1 MNKELEKEFYSAV
14 RIVDKLKVIGINN
27 LAHYSFVVKYKHDI
41 VNNNKILFIDNEM
54 NIIIVQNSKN
64 IYNKVYI
71 NNVRNL
77 LGAMTTKVKC
87 DEFNNILF
95 GNHKPCFDK
104 DKINYK
110 NRPDG
115 KIDYHV
121 ISTDVIRNIKIWIK
135 ISELRERLHRKTII
149 WSQS

>member
-1 MNKELEKEFYSAV
+1 MNKELEKEFSSEV
-14 RIVDKLKVIGINN
+14 KMVDKLKVVGINN

-41 VNNNKILFIDNEM
+41 VNNNKILFIDDEM
-54 NIIIVQNSKN
+54 NIIIVPNAKN
-64 IYNKVYI
+64 IYNKVHI

-95 GNHKPCFDK
+95 GTHKAFFDK

-115 KIDYHV
+115 KMDYHV
-121 ISTDVIRNIKIWIK
+121 ISTDVLRNIKIWIK
-135 ISELRERLHRKTII
+135 VSELAERLHM
-149 WSQS
+149 

>member
-1 MNKELEKEFYSAV
+1 MNKELEKEFSSEV
-14 RIVDKLKVIGINN
+14 MIVNKLKVVGVNS

-41 VNNNKILFIDNEM
+41 VNNNKILFIDDEM

-71 NNVRNL
+71 INVRNL

-95 GNHKPCFDK
+95 GTHKVFFNK

-115 KIDYHV
+115 KIDYNV
-121 ISTDVIRNIKIWIK
+121 ISTDVLRNIKIWIK
-135 ISELRERLHRKTII
+135 ISELAERLHR
-149 WSQS
+149 

>member
-1 MNKELEKEFYSAV
+1 MNKELEKEFSSEV
-14 RIVDKLKVIGINN
+14 RMVDKLKVVGINN

-41 VNNNKILFIDNEM
+41 VNNGKILFIDDEM
-54 NIIIVQNSKN
+54 NIINAGSGES
-64 IYNKVYI
+64 IYDKVYI

-77 LGAMTTKVKC
+77 FDSMTTKTKC
-87 DEFNNILF
+87 DEFNNILI
-95 GNHKPCFDK
+95 GTHKACFDK

-135 ISELRERLHRKTII
+135 VSELAQRLHRKTII
-149 WSQS
+149 

>member
-1 MNKELEKEFYSAV
+1 MNKELEKEFYSEV
-14 RIVDKLKVIGINN
+14 RMVDKLKVVGINN

-41 VNNNKILFIDNEM
+41 VNDNKILFIDNEM
-54 NIIIVQNSKN
+54 NIINVQNSKS

-95 GNHKPCFDK
+95 GTHKAFFNK

-121 ISTDVIRNIKIWIK
+121 ISTDVLRNIKIWIK
-135 ISELRERLHRKTII
+135 VSELAERLHR
-149 WSQS
+149 

>member
-1 MNKELEKEFYSAV
+1 MNKELEKEFSSEI
-14 RIVDKLKVIGINN
+14 RIVDKLKVVGINN

-54 NIIIVQNSKN
+54 NIILVQNSKN
-64 IYNKVYI
+64 IYNKVYT

-95 GNHKPCFDK
+95 GTHKAFFNK

-115 KIDYHV
+115 KIDYNV
-121 ISTDVIRNIKIWIK
+121 ISTDVLRNIKIWIK
-135 ISELRERLHRKTII
+135 LSELAERLHR
-149 WSQS
+149 

>member
-1 MNKELEKEFYSAV
+1 MNKELEKEFYSEV
-14 RIVDKLKVIGINN
+14 RMVDKLKVVGINN

-41 VNNNKILFIDNEM
+41 VNSNKILFIDDEM
-54 NIIIVQNSKN
+54 NIINVQNSKS

-95 GNHKPCFDK
+95 GTHKAFFNK

-121 ISTDVIRNIKIWIK
+121 ISTDVLRNIKIWIK
-135 ISELRERLHRKTII
+135 VSELAERLHR
-149 WSQS
+149 

>member
-1 MNKELEKEFYSAV
+1 MNKELEKEFSSEV
-14 RIVDKLKVIGINN
+14 RIVDKLKVVGVNS

-41 VNNNKILFIDNEM
+41 VNNNKILFIDDEM
-54 NIIIVQNSKN
+54 NIILTGSGES

-77 LGAMTTKVKC
+77 LGSMTTKVKC

-95 GNHKPCFDK
+95 GTHEAFFNK

-121 ISTDVIRNIKIWIK
+121 ISTDVLRNIKIWIK
-135 ISELRERLHRKTII
+135 ISELRERLHR
-149 WSQS
+149 

>member
-1 MNKELEKEFYSAV
+1 MNKELEKEFSSEI
-14 RIVDKLKVIGINN
+14 RIVDKLKVVGINN

-41 VNNNKILFIDNEM
+41 VNDNKILFIDNEM

-64 IYNKVYI
+64 IYNRVYI
-71 NNVRNL
+71 INVRNL
-77 LGAMTTKVKC
+77 LGAMSTKVKC

-95 GNHKPCFDK
+95 GTHEAFFNK

-121 ISTDVIRNIKIWIK
+121 ISTDVLRNIKIWIK
-135 ISELRERLHRKTII
+135 VSELAERLRR
-149 WSQS
+149 

>member
-14 RIVDKLKVIGINN
+14 RMVDKLKVVGINN

-41 VNNNKILFIDNEM
+41 VNNGKILFIDDEM
-54 NIIIVQNSKN
+54 NIILAGSGKS
-64 IYNKVYI
+64 IYDKVYI

-77 LGAMTTKVKC
+77 LYSMTTKVKC
-87 DEFNNILF
+87 DDFNNILV
-95 GNHKPCFDK
+95 GTHRANFDK

-115 KIDYHV
+115 KIDYNV
-121 ISTDVIRNIKIWIK
+121 ISTDVLRNIKIWIK
-135 ISELRERLHRKTII
+135 VSELAERLRK
-149 WSQS
+149 

>member
-1 MNKELEKEFYSAV
+1 MNKELEKEFSSEI
-14 RIVDKLKVIGINN
+14 RIVDKLKVVGANS

-54 NIIIVQNSKN
+54 NIILVQNSKN
-64 IYNKVYI
+64 IYNRVYI
-71 NNVRNL
+71 INVRNL

-95 GNHKPCFDK
+95 GTHEAFFNK

-121 ISTDVIRNIKIWIK
+121 ISTDVLRNIKIWIK
-135 ISELRERLHRKTII
+135 VSEFAKRLRRKTII
-149 WSQS
+149 

>member
-1 MNKELEKEFYSAV
+1 MNKELEKEFSSEV
-14 RIVDKLKVIGINN
+14 KMVDKLKVVGINN

-54 NIIIVQNSKN
+54 NIILVQHSKN
-64 IYNKVYI
+64 IYDRVYI

-95 GNHKPCFDK
+95 GTHKAFFNK
-104 DKINYK
+104 DKINYR

-121 ISTDVIRNIKIWIK
+121 ISTDVLRNIKIWIK
-135 ISELRERLHRKTII
+135 VSELAERLHR
-149 WSQS
+149 

>member
-1 MNKELEKEFYSAV
+1 MNKELEKEFYSEV
-14 RIVDKLKVIGINN
+14 RMVDKLKVVGINN
-27 LAHYSFVVKYKHDI
+27 LAHYSFVVKYEHDI
-41 VNNNKILFIDNEM
+41 VNSNKILFIDDEM
-54 NIIIVQNSKN
+54 NIINVQNSKN

-77 LGAMTTKVKC
+77 LGSMTTKVKC

-95 GNHKPCFDK
+95 GTHKAFFDK

-121 ISTDVIRNIKIWIK
+121 ISTDVLRNIKIWIK
-135 ISELRERLHRKTII
+135 VSELAERLHR
-149 WSQS
+149 

>member
-1 MNKELEKEFYSAV
+1 MNKEIEKEFSSEV
-14 RIVDKLKVIGINN
+14 RMVDKLKVVGINN

-95 GNHKPCFDK
+95 GTHKAFFNK

-121 ISTDVIRNIKIWIK
+121 ISTDVLRNIKIWIK
-135 ISELRERLHRKTII
+135 LSELAERLHR
-149 WSQS
+149 

>member
-1 MNKELEKEFYSAV
+1 MNKELEKEFSSEI
-14 RIVDKLKVIGINN
+14 RIADRLKVVGVNS

-54 NIIIVQNSKN
+54 NIILVHNSKN

-95 GNHKPCFDK
+95 GTHKAFFNK
-104 DKINYK
+104 DKIKYK
-110 NRPDG
+110 NRPNG
-115 KIDYHV
+115 KIDYHA
-121 ISTDVIRNIKIWIK
+121 ISTDVLRNIKIWIK
-135 ISELRERLHRKTII
+135 LSELTERLHR
-149 WSQS
+149 

>member
-1 MNKELEKEFYSAV
+1 MNKELEKEFYSEV
-14 RIVDKLKVIGINN
+14 RMVDKLKVVGINN

-41 VNNNKILFIDNEM
+41 VNRILFIDDEM
-54 NIIIVQNSKN
+54 NIINVQYGN
-64 IYNKVYI
+64 IYNKVFI

-77 LGAMTTKVKC
+77 FGAMTTKVKC

-95 GNHKPCFDK
+95 GTHKAFFDK
-104 DKINYK
+104 DKIKYR

-121 ISTDVIRNIKIWIK
+121 ISTDVLRNIKIWIK
-135 ISELRERLHRKTII
+135 ISELTERLLK
-149 WSQS
+149 

>member
-1 MNKELEKEFYSAV
+1 MVE
-14 RIVDKLKVIGINN
+14 
-27 LAHYSFVVKYKHDI
+27 
-41 VNNNKILFIDNEM
+41 
-54 NIIIVQNSKN
+54 
-64 IYNKVYI
+64 KVYI

-77 LGAMTTKVKC
+77 LGSMTTKVKC

-95 GNHKPCFDK
+95 GTHKAFFNK

-121 ISTDVIRNIKIWIK
+121 ISTDVLRNIKICIK
-135 ISELRERLHRKTII
+135 VLELAERLHR
-149 WSQS
+149 

>member
-1 MNKELEKEFYSAV
+1 MNKELEKEFSSEI
-14 RIVDKLKVIGINN
+14 RIVDRLKVVGVNS
-27 LAHYSFVVKYKHDI
+27 LAHHSFVVKYKHDI

-64 IYNKVYI
+64 IYDRVYI

-95 GNHKPCFDK
+95 GTHEAFFNK
-104 DKINYK
+104 DKIKYK
-110 NRPDG
+110 NRPNG
-115 KIDYHV
+115 KIDYHA
-121 ISTDVIRNIKIWIK
+121 ISTDVLRNIKIWIK
-135 ISELRERLHRKTII
+135 LSELAARLHR
-149 WSQS
+149 

>member
-1 MNKELEKEFYSAV
+1 MNKELEKEFSSEI
-14 RIVDKLKVIGINN
+14 RMVDKLKIVGVRS

-64 IYNKVYI
+64 IYNRVYI

-95 GNHKPCFDK
+95 GTHEAFFNK

-115 KIDYHV
+115 KIDYHA
-121 ISTDVIRNIKIWIK
+121 ISTDVLRNIKIWIK
-135 ISELRERLHRKTII
+135 LSELAARLHR
-149 WSQS
+149 

>member
-1 MNKELEKEFYSAV
+1 MNKELEKEFSSEI
-14 RIVDKLKVIGINN
+14 RIVDRLKVVGINS

-54 NIIIVQNSKN
+54 NIILVQNSKN
-64 IYNKVYI
+64 IYNRVYI
-71 NNVRNL
+71 INVRNL

-95 GNHKPCFDK
+95 GTHEAFFNK

-121 ISTDVIRNIKIWIK
+121 ISTDVLRNIKIWIK
-135 ISELRERLHRKTII
+135 VSELAERLHR
-149 WSQS
+149 

>member
-1 MNKELEKEFYSAV
+1 MNKELEKEFSSEI
-14 RIVDKLKVIGINN
+14 RIVDRLKVVGINS

-54 NIIIVQNSKN
+54 NIILVQNSKN
-64 IYNKVYI
+64 IYNRVYI
-71 NNVRNL
+71 INVRNL

-95 GNHKPCFDK
+95 GTHEAFFNK

-115 KIDYHV
+115 KIDYNV
-121 ISTDVIRNIKIWIK
+121 ISTDVLRSIKIWIK
-135 ISELRERLHRKTII
+135 ISELTERLRK
-149 WSQS
+149 

>member
-1 MNKELEKEFYSAV
+1 MNKELEKEFSSEI
-14 RIVDKLKVIGINN
+14 RMVDKLKVVGINN
-27 LAHYSFVVKYKHDI
+27 LAHHSFVVKYKHDI

-95 GNHKPCFDK
+95 GTHKAFFNK
-104 DKINYK
+104 DKIKYK
-110 NRPDG
+110 NRPNG

-121 ISTDVIRNIKIWIK
+121 ISTDVLRNIKIWIK
-135 ISELRERLHRKTII
+135 LSELTKRLHR
-149 WSQS
+149 

>member
-1 MNKELEKEFYSAV
+1 MNKELEKEFSSEI
-14 RIVDKLKVIGINN
+14 RIVDKLKVVGINN

-41 VNNNKILFIDNEM
+41 VNDNKILFIDNEM

-64 IYNKVYI
+64 TYNKVYI

-77 LGAMTTKVKC
+77 LGAMTAKVKC

-95 GNHKPCFDK
+95 GTHKAFFNK

-121 ISTDVIRNIKIWIK
+121 ISTDVLRNIKIWIK
-135 ISELRERLHRKTII
+135 VSELAERLHR
-149 WSQS
+149 

>member
-1 MNKELEKEFYSAV
+1 MNKELEKEFSSEI
-14 RIVDKLKVIGINN
+14 RIVDRLKVVGINN

-95 GNHKPCFDK
+95 GTHKVFFNK

-115 KIDYHV
+115 KIDYNV
-121 ISTDVIRNIKIWIK
+121 ISTDVLRNIKIWIK
-135 ISELRERLHRKTII
+135 VSELAERLHR
-149 WSQS
+149 

>member
-1 MNKELEKEFYSAV
+1 MNKELEKEFSSEV
-14 RIVDKLKVIGINN
+14 RIVDKLKVVGINN

-95 GNHKPCFDK
+95 GTHKAFFNK

-121 ISTDVIRNIKIWIK
+121 ISTDVLRNIKIWIK
-135 ISELRERLHRKTII
+135 ISELRERLHRKTIT
-149 WSQS
+149 

>member
-1 MNKELEKEFYSAV
+1 MNKELEKEFSSEI
-14 RIVDKLKVIGINN
+14 RMVDKLKVVGINN

-95 GNHKPCFDK
+95 GTHKVFFNK

-121 ISTDVIRNIKIWIK
+121 ISTDVLRNIKIWIK
-135 ISELRERLHRKTII
+135 VSELAERLHR
-149 WSQS
+149 

>member
-1 MNKELEKEFYSAV
+1 MNKELEKEFSSAV
-14 RIVDKLKVIGINN
+14 MIGDMLKVVNANSI
-27 LAHYSFVVKYKHDI
+27 AKYSFVVKYKHDI

-95 GNHKPCFDK
+95 GTHKAFFNK
-104 DKINYK
+104 NKINYK

-115 KIDYHV
+115 KIDYNA
-121 ISTDVIRNIKIWIK
+121 ISTDVLKNIRIWIK
-135 ISELRERLHRKTII
+135 ISELTERLHR
-149 WSQS
+149 

>member
-1 MNKELEKEFYSAV
+1 MNKELEKEFSSAV
-14 RIVDKLKVIGINN
+14 RIVDKLKVVGINS
-27 LAHYSFVVKYKHDI
+27 LSHYSFVVKYKHDI
-41 VNNNKILFIDNEM
+41 VNDNKILFIDNEM
-54 NIIIVQNSKN
+54 NMIIVQNIKN

-95 GNHKPCFDK
+95 GTHKAFFNK

-110 NRPDG
+110 NRPNG

-121 ISTDVIRNIKIWIK
+121 ISTDVLRNIKIWIK
-135 ISELRERLHRKTII
+135 VSELVERLHR
-149 WSQS
+149 